1 MTDRDSAGAKWLRE
15 DKARRERDAA
25 DAARLKREKALAA
38 LARARAAAEQARQD
52 AFEPVPTPAEEERA
66 LMERILAE
74 SDPRAR
80 ERLEAALRALRERA
94 AREASRR
101 SPGGPR
107 R

>member
-1 MTDRDSAGAKWLRE
+1 MSDRESAGAKWLRE
-15 DKARRERDAA
+15 DRARREREAA
-25 DAARLKREKALAA
+25 DAARLKREKGLAA

-52 AFEPVPTPAEEERA
+52 AFEAAPSPADEERA

-80 ERLEAALRALRERA
+80 ERLEASLRALRERI
-94 AREASRR
+94 AREAARR
-101 SPGGPR
+101 PPGTPR